1 MKKEEFLQ
9 QLLKFV
15 CQNPPPH
22 HAPHDD
28 LPEQIP
34 DAPQGIHLADMPKS
48 IRDTLDEI
56 LNSFDQINADNETLV
71 LEILNCYNQLNI
83 AFQTTSSV
91 AECNSPVQ
99 AIQLLLIEIS
109 RAIECSFAIFLGN
122 ENADISLLEKIDNQ
136 NNILVHTPTKDENPN
151 TPITF
156 YQKHEQTFR
165 RLAAKHHRSQTV
177 MIDYHNENN
186 PDHNGRGNVIVLPL
200 NLPERQKDQ
209 IGTMFFVRT
218 QQKDPFIAIELNL
231 AENLTKLGS
240 VVLGNIIYAQ
250 KIHRT
255 YLQIITSLVRA
266 MEAKDPYTSGHSTQV
281 AKHACDLARYIGLDD
296 PQIKILETAGL
307 MHDIGKIGIR
317 DDVLTKP
324 GKLTDEEFEHLKTHP
339 TKGFKVLEPVDDL
352 RSILG
357 AVKHHHEHY
366 DGFGY
371 PDGLVGEDIPFY
383 ARIIQVADVWDALI
397 STRSY
402 RQAMPIPKAKQILR
416 DEAGT
421 TMDPN
426 LVKAF
431 LEMLEKKN
439 DQEPVESA
447 SQNQTD

>member
-1 MKKEEFLQ
+1 
-9 QLLKFV
+9 KFD
-15 CQNPPPH
+15 CQNPPPPQQGH
-22 HAPHDD
+22 NDD

-34 DAPQGIHLADMPKS
+34 DAPQGMQLSDMPIS
-48 IRDTLDEI
+48 IRNTLDDI
-56 LNSFDQINADNETLV
+56 LNSFDQINTDNETLV
-71 LEILNCYNQLNI
+71 LEILNCYKQLNI
-83 AFQTTSSV
+83 AFQTTSTV
-91 AECNSPVQ
+91 AQCSNPAQ
-99 AIQLLLIEIS
+99 AIQLLLTEIS

-122 ENADISLLEKIDNQ
+122 ENTDFTLLEKTDNR
-136 NNILVHTPTKDENPN
+136 NNILVHITKNEDPN
-151 TPITF
+151 TPLTF
-156 YQKHEQTFR
+156 FQSHDQTLR
-165 RLAAKHHRSQTV
+165 RLAKEHSQPQTV
-177 MIDYHNENN
+177 MIDYENKNN
-186 PDHNGRGNVIVLPL
+186 PDHQGRGNVIAMPL
-200 NLPERQKDQ
+200 NLPEKQEEH

-218 QQKDPFIAIELNL
+218 QQQEPFIAVELSL

-281 AKHACDLARYIGLDD
+281 AKHACDLARHIGLDE

-317 DDVLTKP
+317 DEVLTKP